1 MSTQKV
7 VPSTVSGVVSAT
19 KPRPRPPLPRPKP
32 RPADLFPALRPRP
45 PGARIICLNFSNVR
59 VCVVTHRKSQPPHR
73 LLGRPFPFRKL
84 KSAEW
89 SHMISVILL
98 YDTTHSLYK
107 NTGNSACCMIRSW
120 INFATHSCL
129 ASTDV
134 DVELTQRSVS
144 SRFVRSVICYVKTS
158 ERTSTE
164 VGFDLKISRPRCP
177 IFSVVIRP
185 FQRSR
190 AATILTRKNGAT
202 STFFWIICLSSVY
215 RYASARSVCPPQHYS
230 A

>member
-73 LLGRPFPFRKL
+73 LLGRPFPFQKL
-84 KSAEW
+84 KSGEW

-107 NTGNSACCMIRSW
+107 NTREFSLLYDPIMDKFCNAFLFG
-120 INFATHSCL
+120 
-129 ASTDV
+129 
-134 DVELTQRSVS
+134 
-144 SRFVRSVICYVKTS
+144 VRGCGRRAHAAKRVQPICKK
-158 ERTSTE
+158 R
-164 VGFDLKISRPRCP
+164 DMLCKD
-177 IFSVVIRP
+177 
-185 FQRSR
+185 
-190 AATILTRKNGAT
+190 K
-202 STFFWIICLSSVY
+202 
-215 RYASARSVCPPQHYS
+215 
-230 A
+230 